1 MDFETELERLIDL
14 AVDEGVTRDE
24 IIGELE
30 MTAQRL
36 REEEDDA
43 LAEGRAAYEADVQ
56 RTPTYHTGEQRPS
69 WDEIGETARQSWQR
83 KAVAGE

>member
-36 REEEDDA
+36 REEEDDD
-43 LAEGRAAYEADVQ
+43 GDEA
-56 RTPTYHTGEQRPS
+56 
-69 WDEIGETARQSWQR
+69 
-83 KAVAGE
+83 